1 MNTKRKPLSGSP
13 SRSARRGNGSSR
25 RISLCAAL
33 LAFLLCGSAVSA
45 QTVSIADRLPASTVF
60 YIHWR
65 GKAFLA
71 DAEKKNHVLQLLE
84 DPGFEPFRQ
93 ALAAGFENN
102 QKKPGNAA
110 AIVSLSD
117 VLSLLDNAAAMGVML
132 TPPAAGSA
140 TSDSMTAGAPHHSG
154 FFFVYDAT
162 GKTELIQ
169 KLKKASQG
177 AGKMPPQITNY
188 DFNGTP
194 VEIRKDGTDATNV
207 TYSARAGN
215 YFVVAD
221 EKGSIEELIARF
233 AGAAKEAASV
243 TQLPEYQAIHSYIG
257 SDAAV
262 ELFARIPEVDKLMP
276 EEQKDKPVGQ
286 VARNMHFEKI
296 HVLGGGLSF
305 AGEAMRFHGAILGDT
320 SSPSLFDLAGASEAT
335 FQTQSIL
342 DSGTDFSMT
351 RFNLAATY
359 QLLRGAVTSSLTPQQ
374 AQGVMGAEMMAQ
386 SFLGMSI
393 SDTLQLFT
401 GEVASESS
409 YTADG
414 TSQQLFA
421 LTIQKPQDVLR
432 VLRATLGKRI
442 AAEDTAGTTTYL
454 DLSFPTSD
462 PATNEQRRTFYY
474 VAVAPQM
481 LFVAPRK
488 AMVSEAVARLN
499 AGSATAT
506 IPQGSVLSDAEF
518 IRMRAL
524 LPEKLTGLSA
534 ADVTR
539 IPWDKVAARFVLQME
554 QSAKESKQATPHSM
568 DWLKLIKPD
577 VFTHHLHTSVSGW
590 WKDASG
596 VYFDSYVQ

>member
-1 MNTKRKPLSGSP
+1 MNTKRRALSGTP
-13 SRSARRGNGSSR
+13 ACSARHGGGTRWRVS
-25 RISLCAAL
+25 ICAAL
-33 LAFLLCGSAVSA
+33 LAFLFSGGVLSA
-45 QTVSIADRLPASTVF
+45 QTVSIADRLPPSTVF
-60 YIHWR
+60 YMNWR

-71 DAEKKNHVLQLLE
+71 DAEKKNHVLQLLD

-93 ALAAGFENN
+93 ALAASFENS

-110 AIVSLSD
+110 TIVSLSD
-117 VLSLLDNAAAMGVML
+117 VLSLLDNAAAVGIML
-132 TPPAAGSA
+132 KTPAAGSA
-140 TSDSMTAGAPHHSG
+140 TPDSTTAGAPRHSS

-162 GKTELIQ
+162 GKNDLIQ

-177 AGKMPPQITNY
+177 AGKTPPQITTY
-188 DFNGTP
+188 DFNGTS
-194 VEIRKDGTDATNV
+194 VEVRTDGTDATNV
-207 TYSARAGN
+207 SYSARAGS
-215 YFVVAD
+215 YFVFAD
-221 EKGSIEELIARF
+221 QKEAIEDLIGRF
-233 AGAAKEAASV
+233 GGAAKAPASV
-243 TQLPEYQAIHSYIG
+243 TQIPEYQAIHSYIG
-257 SDAAV
+257 TDAAV
-262 ELFARIPEVDKLMP
+262 EYFGRIPDVDKVMP

-286 VARNMHFEKI
+286 VARNLHFDKI
-296 HVLGGGLSF
+296 HVLGGGVSF
-305 AGEAMRFHGAILGDT
+305 AGEATRIHGAVLGDT
-320 SSPSLFDLAGASEAT
+320 SSPSLFDLAGTSAAA

-342 DSGTDFSMT
+342 DSGSGFSMT

-359 QLLRGAVTSSLTPQQ
+359 QLLHGAVTSALTPQQ

-393 SDTLQLFT
+393 SDALQLFT

-432 VLRATLGKRI
+432 VLRATLGKKI

-454 DLSFPTSD
+454 DLSFPTTD
-462 PATNEQRRTFYY
+462 PATSEQRRTFYY

-488 AMVSEAVARLN
+488 AMVREAVERLN
-499 AGSATAT
+499 AGSAAAPA
-506 IPQGSVLSDAEF
+506 PQGSVLSNAEF

-524 LPEKLTGLSA
+524 LPEKLTGLSG
-534 ADVTR
+534 ADMTR
-539 IPWDKVAARFVLQME
+539 IPWDRVAARFVLQMQ
-554 QSAKESKQATPHSM
+554 QSAKESKQANPPST
-568 DWLKLIKPD
+568 DWLRLIKPD
-577 VFTHHLHTSVSGW
+577 VFTRHLHTSVSGW
-590 WKDASG
+590 WKDAGG